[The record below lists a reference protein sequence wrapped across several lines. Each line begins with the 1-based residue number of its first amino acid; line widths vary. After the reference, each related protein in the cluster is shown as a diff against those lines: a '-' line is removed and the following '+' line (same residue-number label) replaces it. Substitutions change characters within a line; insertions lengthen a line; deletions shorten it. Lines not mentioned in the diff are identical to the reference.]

1 MMQNMINSWIRDCR
15 CKYQMNHDRKKQDK
29 KHGIIAY
36 SLIAVILS
44 FIILCFVGCKCPCSV
59 IPSGGTHN
67 RDSVRTE
74 YVHDSV
80 TIDRWHKEYIKGDT
94 VFIHDSVWRDRW
106 RNKYDSIYINN
117 TDTIY
122 QTIEVEK
129 KGSAFWKGSGIALWC
144 LIGALVIGVI
154 IGIIIKFAK

>member
-1 MMQNMINSWIRDCR
+1 MKIRFNILPAI
-15 CKYQMNHDRKKQDK
+15 MAA
-29 KHGIIAY
+29 IIAG
-36 SLIAVILS
+36 ILLLAMCCLHS
-44 FIILCFVGCKCPCSV
+44 CKCPCSV

-94 VFIHDSVWRDRW
+94 VFIRDSVWRDRW

-144 LIGALVIGVI
+144 LLGAIVLAGCVGL
-154 IGIIIKFAK
+154 IIKFAK